1 MEEKAKCTRC
11 GIERPISELKEDTII
26 FQNSRQEYDSRKKRY
41 VNKRFV
47 DRKTGLFCR
56 DKPCHSH
63 EQMAHEG

>member
-1 MEEKAKCTRC
+1 MEQGKCARC
-11 GIERPISELKEDTII
+11 GTERPMNELKEGTII
-26 FQNSRQEYDSRKKRY
+26 FQNSRPEYDRRKGRM

-47 DRKTGLFCR
+47 DRKTQLFCI